1 MLERGEP
8 RDVLVADLVAR
19 GAELGDRGVD
29 VPRRPER
36 HRYRLPSDVFNS
48 ATRSPGSAGS
58 ALRAALA
65 TVAVALIPKA
75 DTLGDSKAM

>member
-1 MLERGEP
+1 MSSTRCN
-8 RDVLVADLVAR
+8 AFFIA
-19 GAELGDRGVD
+19 
-29 VPRRPER
+29 VPVVRVGGRSNCSRYE
-36 HRYRLPSDVFNS
+36 YRLPSGVFNS

-75 DTLGDSKAM
+75 GTLGDSKAM